1 MTENNSTPK
10 RIVKN
15 TVFLYAKMAITM
27 FVSLYTTRLILG
39 SLGVSDFGIFNVVG
53 GAIAMLGFLNSAMAS
68 ATMRF
73 MAYTEG
79 ENNLL
84 KKQQVFNISIV
95 LHFVLAFVVAII
107 LVVAGCFFF
116 NGVLNIMQ
124 ERMDAAK
131 IVYGS
136 LIVSTMLTVMNV
148 PYDAVMNAHENMLYY
163 SIVGIVESILKLGVA
178 FACVYTVYDKLIVYG
193 VLMACIPL
201 ITLTIMKLYCHKQY
215 EECII
220 APMKF
225 YDKKLM
231 KDMTSFAG
239 WNFFSSFAALVSG
252 HGSNIVLN
260 SFFGTTLNAANGV
273 TGQINGQLQVFGNNL
288 LKALNPVIVKKEGE
302 HDRDAMLRYAFT
314 GAKMTVCMYALFAIP
329 LVIDR
334 DFVLLLWLKTVP
346 PYTSEFVKYII
357 VWTFFS
363 QIAGTLGTSIAATG
377 KIKQYSLLSS
387 CVLLLNI
394 LFLYVAFCL
403 GADPSMY
410 MIISCLTG
418 LVQTIVIVYYCK
430 IYCDLNIRD
439 YLYDVVLRVLVGIFM
454 TYMVVYIVWSMLGIG
469 VYRLI
474 LTCGLSFLLY
484 SVSFYVFSL
493 SSYEKSLIKNLLA
506 VCRSKLYK
514 KTGSYE

>member
-1 MTENNSTPK
+1 MADNNSTPK

-15 TVFLYAKMAITM
+15 TAFLYAKMAITM

-68 ATMRF
+68 ASMRF

-95 LHFVLAFVVAII
+95 LHFILAFVVAII
-107 LVVAGCFFF
+107 LVGAGYFFF
-116 NGVLNIMQ
+116 NGVLNITQ
-124 ERMDAAK
+124 DRMDAAI

-136 LIVSTMLTVMNV
+136 LIVSTMLTIMNV

-163 SIVGIVESILKLGVA
+163 SIVGILESLLKLGVA

-220 APMKF
+220 APIRF
-225 YDKKLM
+225 FDKKIL

-302 HDRDAMLRYAFT
+302 HDRDAVLKYAFT
-314 GAKMTVCMYALFAIP
+314 GAKMTVCMYVLFAIP

-334 DFVLLLWLKTVP
+334 DFILLLWLKTVP

-377 KIKQYSLLSS
+377 KIKQYSILSS
-387 CVLLLNI
+387 CVLLFNI
-394 LFLYVAFCL
+394 VLLCVAFSL
-403 GADPSMY
+403 GAAPESFMVL
-410 MIISCLTG
+410 SCLTG
-418 LVQTIVIVYYCK
+418 FGQTIIIIYYCK
-430 IYCDLNIRD
+430 KYCNLKVKNYLN
-439 YLYDVVLRVLVGIFM
+439 DVVLRVFVSIFI
-454 TYMVVYIVWSMLGIG
+454 TYMIVYFVWNMMGIG

-474 LTCGLSFLLY
+474 LTCGFSFLLY
-484 SVSFYVFSL
+484 SVLFYYFTL
-493 SSYEKSLIKNLLA
+493 SSLEKCLIKNLFA
-506 VCRSKLYK
+506 VCLSKICR
-514 KTGSYE
+514 

>member
-1 MTENNSTPK
+1 MADNNSTPK

-15 TVFLYAKMAITM
+15 TAFLYAKMAITM

-68 ATMRF
+68 ASMRF

-107 LVVAGCFFF
+107 LVGAGYFFF
-116 NGVLNIMQ
+116 NGVLNITQ
-124 ERMDAAK
+124 DRMDAAK

-193 VLMACIPL
+193 VLMACVPL
-201 ITLTIMKLYCHKQY
+201 ITLTVMKLYCHKQY

-225 YDKKLM
+225 FDKKLM

-260 SFFGTTLNAANGV
+260 SFFGTSLNAANGV

-329 LVIDR
+329 FVINR

-377 KIKQYSLLSS
+377 KIKQYSILSS
-387 CVLLLNI
+387 CVLLFNI
-394 LFLYVAFCL
+394 ALLCVAFSL
-403 GADPSMY
+403 GAPPESFMVL
-410 MIISCLTG
+410 SCLTG
-418 LVQTIVIVYYCK
+418 LGQTVIIIYYCK
-430 IYCDLNIRD
+430 KYCNLKVGN
-439 YLYDVVLRVLVGIFM
+439 YLYDVVLRVFVSIFI
-454 TYMVVYIVWSMLGIG
+454 TYMIVYLVWNIMGIG
-469 VYRLI
+469 AYRLI

-484 SVSFYVFSL
+484 SILFYYFTL
-493 SSYEKSLIKNLLA
+493 SSSEKCLIKNLIA
-506 VCRSKLYK
+506 VCSSKICR
-514 KTGSYE
+514 